1 MISKCLTKSPK
12 ERPTAMELCLSIPS
26 TTISNYAPPKVPT
39 LSSLTF
45 MNPTKSTIEREKST
59 SKSELKDIYRRR
71 QRFNKIDNLEPIRPT
86 RSKYK
91 TPKRSNGQNVS
102 TSYSQICNEAST
114 TQYKSNAKPSEYS
127 KKKILSRLGE
137 MRMREKPFENA
148 TIHSHKNNLYL
159 NEFSNISDLRKEK
172 LTSNSKALFNCLIKN
187 YSKSELNKSKEGHAK
202 HKPRMKNLA
211 HRRKTVAGFH
221 KQH

>member
-1 MISKCLTKSPK
+1 MPLI
-12 ERPTAMELCLSIPS
+12 
-26 TTISNYAPPKVPT
+26 
-39 LSSLTF
+39 
-45 MNPTKSTIEREKST
+45 
-59 SKSELKDIYRRR
+59 DRRR

-159 NEFSNISDLRKEK
+159 NEFSNISDLRKVRK
-172 LTSNSKALFNCLIKN
+172 QLKMTPFGVNFHLDLGSLNIFCKISIIWLLFEILYYNIGKINIKQQ
-187 YSKSELNKSKEGHAK
+187 SFIQLSD
-202 HKPRMKNLA
+202 
-211 HRRKTVAGFH
+211 
-221 KQH
+221 

>member
-1 MISKCLTKSPK
+1 MPLI
-12 ERPTAMELCLSIPS
+12 
-26 TTISNYAPPKVPT
+26 
-39 LSSLTF
+39 
-45 MNPTKSTIEREKST
+45 
-59 SKSELKDIYRRR
+59 DRRR

-159 NEFSNISDLRKEK
+159 NEFSNISDLRKVRKQLKMTPFGEK